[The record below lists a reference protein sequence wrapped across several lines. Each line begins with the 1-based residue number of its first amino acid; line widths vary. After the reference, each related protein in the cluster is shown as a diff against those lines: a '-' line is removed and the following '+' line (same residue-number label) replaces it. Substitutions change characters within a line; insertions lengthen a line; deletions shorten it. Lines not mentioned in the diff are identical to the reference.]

1 MGRICLLKNSF
12 HIFDVEKVV
21 QDYIGQ
27 QTFVDD
33 DRTLDIYRFATSHDE
48 PGIQISDVI
57 AGLLGESSFQS
68 CNAANLKSLPSC
80 AAASTRSKSTIL
92 PC

>member
-1 MGRICLLKNSF
+1 MQAVLKAQINKTDRNDARG
-12 HIFDVEKVV
+12 IA
-21 QDYIGQ
+21 Q

-33 DRTLDIYRFATSHDE
+33 DRTLDIYRFATSRDE